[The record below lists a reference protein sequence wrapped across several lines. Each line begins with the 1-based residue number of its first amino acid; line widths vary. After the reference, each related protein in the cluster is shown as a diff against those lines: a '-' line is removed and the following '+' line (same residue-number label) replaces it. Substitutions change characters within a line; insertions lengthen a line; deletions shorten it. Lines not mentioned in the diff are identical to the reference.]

1 MTVRTRRA
9 LIVSAARYSR
19 LILLAAGL
27 CVAAF
32 CVAASLHA
40 AAAVSRQQADVFAK
54 KIETIE
60 RHSAKSPRKPQ
71 RTSVSES
78 EINSWFAYRSEPV
91 LPEGLTKPSLAI
103 RGNGQVSGTATLDL
117 DAVAKARQSGR
128 TFDLWNLV
136 GGQMPVTIAG
146 IVRTRGGRGTFELQE
161 ASVSGVPIPRR
172 IVQELVSYYSRTPG
186 HPSGRRLE
194 EDFELPAGIQSI
206 EMSPGAAVVVQ

>member
-1 MTVRTRRA
+1 MRA
-9 LIVSAARYSR
+9 TLCV
-19 LILLAAGL
+19 AGL
-27 CVAAF
+27 CVA
-32 CVAASLHA
+32 VSLHA

-60 RHSAKSPRKPQ
+60 RHGAAKSPRRAQ
-71 RTSVSES
+71 RTAVSES

-91 LPEGLTKPSLAI
+91 LPDGLTKPTLTI
-103 RGNGQVSGTATLDL
+103 VGNGKVSGTATLDL

-136 GGQMPVTIAG
+136 GGQMPVTVEG
-146 IVRTRGGRGTFELQE
+146 VVRTRGGRGRFELQD
-161 ASVSGVPIPRR
+161 AWVSGIPVPQR
-172 IVQELVSYYSRTPG
+172 IVQELLSYYSRTPG
-186 HPSGRRLE
+186 HPSGRRLD

>member
-9 LIVSAARYSR
+9 LIVSAAFSSA
-19 LILLAAGL
+19 LLWSAGFS
-27 CVAAF
+27 VG
-32 CVAASLHA
+32 VSLYG
-40 AAAVSRQQADVFAK
+40 AAAVSRQQADVFEK

-60 RHSAKSPRKPQ
+60 RHGAKSPRRPQ
-71 RTSVSES
+71 RTPVSES

-91 LPEGLTKPSLAI
+91 LPDGLTKPTLTIA
-103 RGNGQVSGTATLDL
+103 GNGQVSGTATLDL
-117 DAVAKARQSGR
+117 DAVAKTRQSGR

-136 GGQMPVTIAG
+136 GGQMPVTVEG
-146 IVRTRGGRGTFELQE
+146 IIRTRGGRGRFELQE
-161 ASVSGVPIPRR
+161 AWVSGIPVPRR
-172 IVQELVSYYSRTPG
+172 IVQELLSYYSRTPN